1 MSTFVP
7 PIAGDSLSP
16 AIPVRPGRP
25 VGALWRRALAFFIDT
40 IIIGLPVEVVA
51 WVFFDKFSQL
61 GAWGRLVGF
70 CLALPYFAILDSSIG
85 NGQTLGKRWMNVRVV
100 DANGNPIPFGRALL
114 RYVVFAAPWFLN
126 GIMLPVNATSA
137 AVWTL
142 ITLIV
147 FGVGG
152 TTFYLMC
159 FNRRTRQGLHDLVVG
174 SYVADAEVLGPVSV
188 QPIWKMHWVIIGA
201 MAAVISLAGIVL
213 AKKVNGWGTMSQLLD
228 DMRVVQALPG
238 VQSVGAEAT
247 TVWGSGSKHVLVIKV
262 FWTGRY
268 EAESFANSVA
278 SAVLTHDPTARKY
291 DSLAD
296 LIDSPIRSR
305 DRQWA
310 HHEDLPTHDCGMECA
325 SVEQV
330 GTG

>member
-7 PIAGDSLSP
+7 PIAGDPLSP
-16 AIPVRPGRP
+16 AVPARPARR
-25 VGALWRRALAFFIDT
+25 VGALWRRVLAFFIDT
-40 IIIGLPVEVVA
+40 IIIGLPVDVVA

-85 NGQTLGKRWMNVRVV
+85 NGQTLGKRWMHVRVV
-100 DANGNPIPFGRALL
+100 DADGNPIPFGKALL

-126 GIMLPVNATSA
+126 GLMLPANETSA
-137 AVWTL
+137 AMWTL
-142 ITLIV
+142 IGLIV

-174 SYVADAEVLGPVSV
+174 SYVADAEVPGPVSV
-188 QPIWKMHWVIIGA
+188 QPIWKMHWAIIGV
-201 MAAVISLAGIVL
+201 MVAVISVAGVVL
-213 AKKVNGWGTMSQLLD
+213 SKKFNAWGTMSQLLD

-238 VQSVGAEAT
+238 VQSVGAQA
-247 TVWGSGSKHVLVIKV
+247 TVWGSSSKHVLVIKV
-262 FWTGRY
+262 FLDRTIRGRELRQQRRIGGAY
-268 EAESFANSVA
+268 ARSHGTEIRFA
-278 SAVLTHDPTARKY
+278 
-291 DSLAD
+291 AD

-310 HHEDLPTHDCGMECA
+310 HHEDLPTHAGGMECA
-325 SVEQV
+325 SVESV
-330 GTG
+330 GAG